1 MASAQRGGV
10 VESERD
16 ASQDADLGVGGFD
29 QSLGQAVVEGG
40 VDGVAVFDDAA
51 GQLDEDWDAAAPRP
65 RDPPV
70 EGLFTVLPFDRE
82 HMPQALFQQGCV
94 SAGRLQGF
102 AI

>member
-1 MASAQRGGV
+1 MASAISAAGLWNPNAMRV
-10 VESERD
+10 RTP
-16 ASQDADLGVGGFD
+16 DLGVGGFD

-70 EGLFTVLPFDRE
+70 EGLFTVF
-82 HMPQALFQQGCV
+82 AL
-94 SAGRLQGF
+94 
-102 AI
+102 